1 MNYKKLHDKFVEY
14 AKTTRPKQRL
24 INRNSLD
31 ERLQNNSIY
40 IEIHHIVPRSLGGL
54 DDEKNLIE
62 LLPEEHIFIHML
74 RYKIFNKREDI
85 LAVRFMLNGFDSSN
99 PFKGAFKAALNKKI
113 RMGYAWIR
121 THAQMLRK
129 TEGWQTKD
137 GAKRISDA
145 RKGTMPARDTET
157 GKIIGSVP
165 VNHPNVISG
174 KWVHHSK
181 GRKQSQKEIEQKKIR
196 QAGQGNAN
204 ASGLSDEYFIQ
215 KGVEVSDIFGRIL
228 SWRNMLVYSERAGFK
243 WIKSWKSRFDRKGLK
258 EYYRLVEERTGKK
271 FDNSKRFRL

>member
-24 INRNSLD
+24 INRNPLD

-40 IEIHHIVPRSLGGL
+40 IEIHHIIPRSLGGL

-74 RYKIFNKREDI
+74 RYKIFNKREDM

-99 PFKGAFKAALNKKI
+99 RTKGAFKAILHNKL
-113 RMGYAWIR
+113 RVRYAWIR
-121 THAQMLRK
+121 THAQLLRK

-157 GKIIGSVP
+157 GKIIGSIP
-165 VNHPNVISG
+165 TNHPNVISG

-228 SWRNMLVYSERAGFK
+228 SWGNMLIYSERMSFK
-243 WIKSWKSRFDRKGLK
+243 WIKSWKSRFGGKGLQ

-271 FDNSKRFRL
+271 FDNSKRFKL